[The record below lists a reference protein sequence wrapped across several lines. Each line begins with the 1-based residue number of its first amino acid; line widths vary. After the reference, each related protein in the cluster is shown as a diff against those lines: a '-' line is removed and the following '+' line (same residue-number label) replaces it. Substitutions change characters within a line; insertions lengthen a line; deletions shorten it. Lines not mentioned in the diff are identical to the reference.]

1 MLRTDAFAF
10 AALEAFGCFRMIHG
24 IALIVHAGLLPGHR
38 MQVQKAEVVRNIYAD
53 WALLQAVLTAGAR
66 NLDRAVKHIGNLF
79 YKILFRIR
87 KQEGWPVTI

>member
-1 MLRTDAFAF
+1 
-10 AALEAFGCFRMIHG
+10 MIHG
-24 IALIVHAGLLPGHR
+24 IALIVHVGLLSGYR
-38 MQVQKAEVVRNIYAD
+38 MQVEQSEVIRNIHAD
-53 WALLQAVLTAGAR
+53 RALLQAVLTAGAR